1 MHIEITPVQY
11 TDKKSVLLVVE
22 ELVEV
27 FKRFSEHTVQQSL
40 LSRSLKFLSVSL
52 AEKGHSGSDAR
63 TKFNSVVEEQIIE
76 TLTSASASAST
87 CTFIHTY
94 TKYRHHNSF
103 RYNTLQYFTSLCKTL
118 HHITRHYTALRLLSR
133 CASGGILA
141 KAGSLGGRR

>member
-27 FKRFSEHTVQQSL
+27 FKRFSEHTIQQSL

-76 TLTSASASAST
+76 TPTSASASAST
-87 CTFIHTY
+87 CTFIHTHTPNTDITIHFVTTLY
-94 TKYRHHNSF
+94 NILLYSARHC
-103 RYNTLQYFTSLCKTL
+103 TTSQDITL
-118 HHITRHYTALRLLSR
+118 HYVFSAGALVVES
-133 CASGGILA
+133 
-141 KAGSLGGRR
+141 